1 MLDNTLPSRERP
13 SVIEKTSTSLA
24 APSSLRRISWGAI
37 IAGAV
42 AAIST
47 LLLLNLLG
55 IGIGASTI
63 DPMQGD
69 QPGKGMAIGAGIW
82 FILSFLIALAI
93 GGWAS
98 GRLVG
103 VPNRKDGMLHGF
115 ITWGV
120 TTMVLLWALTSAI
133 GGLIGGATA
142 IVGQAAS
149 LAGQSAKSAAP
160 AVSGVVQQA
169 TGVTPQAIQQ
179 QAGDVA
185 SDPAFQAFVSGVLRD
200 GQVSPQD
207 RTNLTQVISQRRGIS
222 QADADAQIT
231 KWQQQLTEA
240 KQQVGQKAVQAE
252 DKAAAGV
259 SRAALVSFAA
269 LLLGA
274 IAATIGGGLGSPRIT
289 TNTTNRETDTRLAA

>member
-1 MLDNTLPSRERP
+1 MRDTIPAREQPTL
-13 SVIEKTSTSLA
+13 IEKTSTLSA
-24 APSSLRRISWGAI
+24 PPSSLRRISWGAI
-37 IAGAV
+37 IGGAV
-42 AAIST
+42 AAISI

-55 IGIGASTI
+55 VGIGASTI
-63 DPMQGD
+63 DPMEGD

-82 FILSFLIALAI
+82 FVLSFLVALAV

-103 VPNRKDGMLHGF
+103 VPNRKDGMVHGF

-142 IVGQAAS
+142 ILGHTAT
-149 LAGQSAKSAAP
+149 LAGKSAKSAAP
-160 AVSGVVQQA
+160 AVSGLVQQA
-169 TGVTPQAIQQ
+169 TGVTPQDIQQ

-185 SDPAFQAFVSGVLRD
+185 SDPSFQSFVSGVLRD
-200 GQVSPQD
+200 GQVNPQD
-207 RTNLTQVISQRRGIS
+207 RANLARVISQRRGIS
-222 QADADAQIT
+222 QADADVQIT
-231 KWQQQLTEA
+231 QWQQQLVQT
-240 KQQVGQKAVQAE
+240 KQQLGQKAVQAE
-252 DKAAAGV
+252 DKAASGV

-274 IAATIGGGLGSPRIT
+274 IAATVGGGLGSPKVMAQEA
-289 TNTTNRETDTRLAA
+289 TNRETKLAA